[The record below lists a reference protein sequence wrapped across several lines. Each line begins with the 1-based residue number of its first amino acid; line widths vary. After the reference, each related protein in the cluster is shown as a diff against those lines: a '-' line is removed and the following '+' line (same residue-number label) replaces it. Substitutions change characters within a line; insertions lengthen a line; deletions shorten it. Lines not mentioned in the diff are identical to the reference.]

1 MARPPQMAPRKLVK
15 YSSLNDDSLAGNVLF
30 PNSAATLCRGNRRHY
45 IRMPR
50 YHFHIVDGGVLD
62 TLGATLPTDEAA
74 RVHAEKMAHRFT
86 RAEVGKLRAKA
97 VKVTGETGATL
108 FLVPIRHDARTES

>member
-1 MARPPQMAPRKLVK
+1 MTTRWPGMFFSPIAPPRCVGEPR
-15 YSSLNDDSLAGNVLF
+15 D
-30 PNSAATLCRGNRRHY
+30 NRRHY

-97 VKVTGETGATL
+97 VKVTGVVL
-108 FLVPIRHDARTES
+108 NSIQESADQAFTTSAVRLSK

>member
-1 MARPPQMAPRKLVK
+1 MTTRWPGMFFSPIAPPRCVGEPR
-15 YSSLNDDSLAGNVLF
+15 D
-30 PNSAATLCRGNRRHY
+30 NRRHY

-50 YHFHIVDGGVLD
+50 YHFHIVDGVVLD

-86 RAEVGKLRAKA
+86 RGEVVKLRAKA